1 MVPYLMSLLL
11 LVFSYPGIHQL
22 DWEAHQNQPPA
33 VKGWE
38 CLDFFFGLCYDNRIT
53 KPLQGGAG

>member
-22 DWEAHQNQPPA
+22 DWEAHQGEPPA
-33 VKGWE
+33 VKVEFQAALWYNYHDA
-38 CLDFFFGLCYDNRIT
+38 L
-53 KPLQGGAG
+53 PLNPF